1 MDLVLPQYG
10 LIFEYDGE
18 AFHADPL
25 VIDETWMSAKG
36 NIGYWESIEYDS
48 AKTAALESIG
58 FKVIRIHSKYK
69 NEFDLINILE
79 ERMKNATC

>member
-1 MDLVLPQYG
+1 
-10 LIFEYDGE
+10 
-18 AFHADPL
+18 
-25 VIDETWMSAKG
+25 MSAKG